1 MRGDHDGYGK
11 AVLRD
16 VAGTAFDEFGSA
28 RRFTFGNCRGWGDI
42 DGVVADDIAVEIE
55 SRNSKQV
62 RGAVL
67 DLMWHPYPKK
77 LLVLLPSG
85 AMSKPCADQ
94 CRYIF
99 SRYLKPDAYRVV
111 LLSGTGHGGHAA
123 DAEIVRAALG
133 ELGFHA

>member
-1 MRGDHDGYGK
+1 MLSSGAGLAARSGRTPSRAALYFRSTCSPRGKAAMRGDHDGYGK

-67 DLMWHPYPKK
+67 DLMWHR
-77 LLVLLPSG
+77 S
-85 AMSKPCADQ
+85 
-94 CRYIF
+94 
-99 SRYLKPDAYRVV
+99 
-111 LLSGTGHGGHAA
+111 
-123 DAEIVRAALG
+123 E
-133 ELGFHA
+133 